1 MVTGALLEV
10 LLPLDDIE
18 SHHLV
23 FDLLLQ
29 LLEINDELVAILIE
43 SRPVLAS
50 NKTMHLKFFVDHIL
64 YFLHRLQDE
73 EPRFDVKYVTQ
84 TMCDIEECLADGY
97 VPFGDS

>member
-29 LLEINDELVAILIE
+29 LLKINDELVAILIE
-43 SRPVLAS
+43 SGPVLAS
-50 NKTMHLKFFVDHIL
+50 D
-64 YFLHRLQDE
+64 
-73 EPRFDVKYVTQ
+73 
-84 TMCDIEECLADGY
+84 
-97 VPFGDS
+97 